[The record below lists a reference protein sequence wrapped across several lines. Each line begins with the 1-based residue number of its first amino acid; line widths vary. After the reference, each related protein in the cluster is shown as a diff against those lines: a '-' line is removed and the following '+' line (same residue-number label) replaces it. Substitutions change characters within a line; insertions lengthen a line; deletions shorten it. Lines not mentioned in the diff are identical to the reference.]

1 MFGYLKKLEKSAKNR
16 KKGDVLIDGYG
27 KIITLK
33 EYPIRLFV
41 AQRGQSFF
49 CQLCYL
55 YEEDKEKSSGFFI
68 EMVSKEILDKFE
80 EEKWKGGD
88 RNNSM
93 KTYKYVMYKG
103 DNAEQK
109 AKNLYDRISSFVE
122 KNNIQ

>member
-1 MFGYLKKLEKSAKNR
+1 
-16 KKGDVLIDGYG
+16 
-27 KIITLK
+27 
-33 EYPIRLFV
+33 
-41 AQRGQSFF
+41 
-49 CQLCYL
+49 
-55 YEEDKEKSSGFFI
+55 
-68 EMVSKEILDKFE
+68 MVSKEILDKFE